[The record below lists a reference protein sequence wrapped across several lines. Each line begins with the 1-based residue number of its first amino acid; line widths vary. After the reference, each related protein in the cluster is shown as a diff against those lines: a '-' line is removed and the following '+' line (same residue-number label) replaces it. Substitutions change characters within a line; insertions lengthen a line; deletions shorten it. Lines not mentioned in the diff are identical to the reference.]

1 MLMWRC
7 PLYQQE
13 RGRLFIG
20 HRAEVYEWMLVGI
33 LTRCNNLCVDPLK
46 AKQQTTVRGAQM
58 AGGGGPFASP
68 FPVALRSG
76 GGGSRR
82 AGFGGFGRS

>member
-1 MLMWRC
+1 MWRC

-46 AKQQTTVRGAQM
+46 AKEPTTVRGPQIAGAGGPFTSLLGAARLRS
-58 AGGGGPFASP
+58 AGGGS
-68 FPVALRSG
+68 S
-76 GGGSRR
+76 R